1 MAGTKWNILNVW
13 KNSSMNGV
21 EAEVTAEKDG
31 STVYVLAGS
40 SEFGYH
46 YVVSGESLF
55 GREGAERSIIA
66 EYRTQREALASEYA
80 PLFRKALAANRTI

>member
-1 MAGTKWNILNVW
+1 MEWTVKNVW
-13 KNSSMNGV
+13 RNSSMNGV

-55 GREGAERSIIA
+55 GKDGAERSIIA
-66 EYRTQREALASEYA
+66 EYKSQREALASEYA
-80 PLFRKALAANRTI
+80 PLFRKALSACRKR